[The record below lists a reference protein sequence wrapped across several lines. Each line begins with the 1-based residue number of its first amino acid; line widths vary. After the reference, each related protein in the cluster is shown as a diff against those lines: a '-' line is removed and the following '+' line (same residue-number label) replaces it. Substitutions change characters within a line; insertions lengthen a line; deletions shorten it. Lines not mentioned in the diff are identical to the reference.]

1 MLTRP
6 ASDEF
11 FEYYG
16 RYIDQVPE
24 RDVLGILDEQRATMR
39 ETLGH
44 LPPDR
49 AGYRY
54 APEKWTIA
62 DVIQHLSDAERIF
75 AYRALRIARGDE
87 TPLPSWDENAYA
99 ARTDYERGCT
109 RNRGQ
114 RRAWYRTGRLGES
127 LGSAHRPYGTRR
139 LDIAGPCPAIDALRY
154 ATIRACRIRKSFCAR
169 SAGYG
174 AGCAFV
180 APYRTSC

>member
-6 ASDEF
+6 GSDEF

-16 RYIDQVPE
+16 RYIDQVPQ
-24 RDVLGILDEQRATMR
+24 RNVLDILDEQRAEIR
-39 ETLGH
+39 SVLGH

-54 APEKWTIA
+54 APNKWTIA

-99 ARTDYERGCT
+99 ARTDTSQLSIPVLLDDWEAARASTLSLFRTFADEMWTRRGT
-109 RNRGQ
+109 ASGHPITP
-114 RRAWYRTGRLGES
+114 RALAYIIAGH
-127 LGSAHRPYGTRR
+127 SAHHLTILLDRYGV
-139 LDIAGPCPAIDALRY
+139 
-154 ATIRACRIRKSFCAR
+154 K
-169 SAGYG
+169 
-174 AGCAFV
+174 
-180 APYRTSC
+180 

>member
-62 DVIQHLSDAERIF
+62 DVVQHLSDAERIF

-99 ARTDYERGCT
+99 ARTDTSRLSVPVLLDDWEAS
-109 RNRGQ
+109 
-114 RRAWYRTGRLGES
+114 RAATLSLFRTFDGEMW
-127 LGSAHRPYGTRR
+127 TRR
-139 LDIAGPCPAIDALRY
+139 GTASGHPVTPRALVYITAGHTTHHLTILRE
-154 ATIRACRIRKSFCAR
+154 R
-169 SAGYG
+169 YG
-174 AGCAFV
+174 V
-180 APYRTSC
+180 K

>member
-99 ARTDYERGCT
+99 ARRSV
-109 RNRGQ
+109 RNRARMMQ
-114 RRAWYRTGRLGES
+114 PPRQMPATTERS
-127 LGSAHRPYGTRR
+127 MSQPYSG
-139 LDIAGPCPAIDALRY
+139 DAAAICSKPCAY
-154 ATIRACRIRKSFCAR
+154 ATIFEA
-169 SAGYG
+169 
-174 AGCAFV
+174 
-180 APYRTSC
+180 